1 MRLLESRGETNLN
14 LSTETSPS
22 YSRKHSRS
30 KPNLAKRIVIGIL
43 FIIVW
48 AGLVAGGM
56 YGSYVYLEQIKAD
69 LIAEVNDRN
78 EQQLETLRQE
88 HHAQITLLKEEVEE
102 NLALIQAEVSS
113 LNELLIFT
121 RDSAATDFDSSNQLY
136 SQLTRLEQQLSELKK
151 NLEILE

>member
-1 MRLLESRGETNLN
+1 
-14 LSTETSPS
+14 
-22 YSRKHSRS
+22 
-30 KPNLAKRIVIGIL
+30 
-43 FIIVW
+43 
-48 AGLVAGGM
+48 M

-88 HHAQITLLKEEVEE
+88 HHAQITLLTEEVEE
-102 NLALIQAEVSS
+102 NLALIQDEVTS

-121 RDSAATDFDSSNQLY
+121 RDSTANDFDSSNQLY